1 MKLKPKTEFRI
12 LAAVLLAVA
21 VPTLAVTF
29 AMLPVYHTFA
39 HLPWQRT
46 FREQSDQR
54 VFLLAFRQIIFIIFP
69 CVVAI
74 NSWVAC
80 KCQSSLLTLD
90 IRAVSR

>member
-21 VPTLAVTF
+21 VSMLTVTF

-54 VFLLAFRQIIFIIFP
+54 VFLLVFRELFFIAFP
-69 CVVAI
+69 GVVAL
-74 NSWVAC
+74 NGWVAW
-80 KCQSSLLTLD
+80 KILQHAQKLPIS
-90 IRAVSR
+90 A